1 MDSYPSSA
9 PRQPSKP
16 RESGCKASAVAVR
29 RRTNRP
35 SKPANRAP
43 GMGPGGTSPPRL
55 PMARRP
61 APVSRLGGRT
71 KGSKTRGVGRPQR
84 PRRPE
89 RISMP
94 GISTRGASPRFTCTD
109 NSGNHTRLETASS
122 AVSSHA
128 SSSKLR
134 GLGSSSMKPN
144 RGTRRGIRIRR
155 RRNQGL
161 PGGRRQTTPHA
172 ATGLLQTGQHQ
183 LVLGLDEEFAVL
195 G

>member
-1 MDSYPSSA
+1 
-9 PRQPSKP
+9 
-16 RESGCKASAVAVR
+16 
-29 RRTNRP
+29 
-35 SKPANRAP
+35 
-43 GMGPGGTSPPRL
+43 
-55 PMARRP
+55 
-61 APVSRLGGRT
+61 
-71 KGSKTRGVGRPQR
+71 
-84 PRRPE
+84 
-89 RISMP
+89 MP

-109 NSGNHTRLETASS
+109 NSGNHTRLETARS
-122 AVSSHA
+122 AVSSQA

-134 GLGSSSMKPN
+134 QARKFLYEAEQ
-144 RGTRRGIRIRR
+144 GTRRGVRIRR